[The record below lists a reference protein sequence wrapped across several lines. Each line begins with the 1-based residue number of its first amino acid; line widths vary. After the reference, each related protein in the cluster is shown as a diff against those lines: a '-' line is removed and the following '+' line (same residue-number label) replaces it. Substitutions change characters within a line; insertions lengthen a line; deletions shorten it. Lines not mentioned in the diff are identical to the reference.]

1 MAIIDFKIDD
11 NKLDSTRKAQKE
23 FDELNEEEKKCLIDF
38 NINDD
43 FNDEAKLFEKNVET
57 NIDPPL
63 SSIELS
69 QPIDLTLEDDFVTH
83 KPPQFS
89 SSLSHQIVQILSK
102 L

>member
-1 MAIIDFKIDD
+1 MMK
-11 NKLDSTRKAQKE
+11 
-23 FDELNEEEKKCLIDF
+23 
-38 NINDD
+38 

-69 QPIDLTLEDDFVTH
+69 QPIDLTLDDDFLTH